1 MILEK
6 TFRLIKRI
14 YKYTVG
20 TIFNKLIFEDVSYI
34 GHGSSNKRYEL
45 KKHRTHIPL
54 NKIRIMNK
62 IIAILTKKGLL
73 SNGIQEDADL
83 NIFKLE
89 ENKVVGYEKI
99 KINDNESSDFFTLL
113 RSKKINLLYLDTLAN
128 DIRNLI
134 EKFGITIRFKEE
146 CDDDKFLNAF
156 IFS

>member
-1 MILEK
+1 
-6 TFRLIKRI
+6 
-14 YKYTVG
+14 
-20 TIFNKLIFEDVSYI
+20 
-34 GHGSSNKRYEL
+34 
-45 KKHRTHIPL
+45 
-54 NKIRIMNK
+54 MNK

-89 ENKVVGYEKI
+89 EDKVVGYEKV
-99 KINDNESSDFFTLL
+99 KLDNKEHSHFFSLL
-113 RSKKINLLYLDTLAN
+113 RSKKINLLYMDTLAN
-128 DIRNLI
+128 DLKYLI